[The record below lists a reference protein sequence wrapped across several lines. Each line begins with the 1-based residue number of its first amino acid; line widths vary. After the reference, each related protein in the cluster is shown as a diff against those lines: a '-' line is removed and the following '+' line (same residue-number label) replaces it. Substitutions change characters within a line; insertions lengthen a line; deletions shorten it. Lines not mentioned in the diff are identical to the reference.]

1 MNDPQEYEAT
11 TTSGTVVV
19 EITFTIDKRPE
30 SIEEIEDIVISAL
43 EDTLKDEDV
52 IIELQCADLSEDIE
66 EPPGYNKEDDYDV

>member
-19 EITFTIDKRPE
+19 EITFTIDK
-30 SIEEIEDIVISAL
+30 
-43 EDTLKDEDV
+43 LKDEDV

>member
-30 SIEEIEDIVISAL
+30 SVEEIEDIVISAL
-43 EDTLKDEDV
+43 EDTLKDEEV
-52 IIELQCADLSEDIE
+52 VIELQCSDLSEDVD
-66 EPPGYNKEDDYDV
+66 EPPGYNKEDDYE